1 MKNSLTVSL
10 ILLRGMINFHILSG
24 ISSPCSFLVS
34 GLVRKLKTKDNTFNI
49 LKRLL
54 YSFKQVDITVVEVM
68 AWD

>member
-24 ISSPCSFLVS
+24 ISSLCSFLVS

>member
-1 MKNSLTVSL
+1 
-10 ILLRGMINFHILSG
+10 MINFHILSG